1 MSPIAQPGTQFDRA
15 LALSLC
21 EACTNRKLDGGG
33 HAAQSSAVPEGHEP
47 YRVHGLLRQRGAI
60 SLGRHRVALA
70 GRLHVRGLWWPQARH
85 RWQAAAVPVS
95 RLPQAGVGA
104 VRYGTVR
111 SSLNRC
117 CH

>member
-1 MSPIAQPGTQFDRA
+1 
-15 LALSLC
+15 
-21 EACTNRKLDGGG
+21 
-33 HAAQSSAVPEGHEP
+33 
-47 YRVHGLLRQRGAI
+47 
-60 SLGRHRVALA
+60 VALA